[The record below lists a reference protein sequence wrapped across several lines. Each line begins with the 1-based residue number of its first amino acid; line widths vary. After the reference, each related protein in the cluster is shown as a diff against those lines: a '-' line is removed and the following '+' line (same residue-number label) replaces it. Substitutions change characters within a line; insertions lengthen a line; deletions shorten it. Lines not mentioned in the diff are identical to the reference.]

1 MQRAANIPKEAHFS
15 HIGFMLRAR
24 EVRQML
30 LAQKI
35 KLRNAA
41 ENWPFI
47 HNAAV
52 SYAHAQ
58 RVG

>member
-24 EVRQML
+24 KVRQML

-35 KLRNAA
+35 KLRNAT
-41 ENWPFI
+41 EN
-47 HNAAV
+47 
-52 SYAHAQ
+52 
-58 RVG
+58 